1 VDVLVAGSPGG
12 VKMKILDGM
21 RIISARCL
29 LRILSNPLCPGFGKH
44 ISRSDADII
53 HFHLPLPTAV
63 ISWLLNGKF
72 GSRPYVVTYHS
83 DIVRQAFVMPFYGP
97 FLKKFL
103 RKADRIIATSRAYVE
118 SSRWIRD
125 LPNVSVVPIGADPGK
140 FKVGR
145 PDEREDFFLF
155 VGRFRK
161 YKGIGVLLDAWRSM
175 PDHRLTMVGGGPL
188 LPMMRKRI
196 ESENLNVSIVTDASD
211 DVLAALYGSALALI
225 LPSTLR
231 SEAFGMV
238 QVEAMFC
245 GTPVIST
252 SIDTGVPWVNKDSV
266 SGLTIEPGDSTA
278 LVSAVGR
285 ILDDDEWSRLSQGA
299 RERAVTLFDG
309 PKLMSRIEG
318 ICIEVLD
325 DWQNRS

>member
-1 VDVLVAGSPGG
+1 MDVLVAGSPGG
-12 VKMKILDGM
+12 MRTETVDGM

-63 ISWLLNGKF
+63 ISWLLNRNF
-72 GSRPYVVTYHS
+72 GSRPFVVTYHS

-97 FLKKFL
+97 FLKRFL
-103 RKADRIIATSRAYVE
+103 RKANRIIATSRAYVE

-125 LPNVSVVPIGADPGK
+125 LPNVCVVPIGADPGK
-140 FKVGR
+140 FKVGK

-161 YKGIGVLLDAWRSM
+161 YKGIDVLLDAWKSLS
-175 PDHRLTMVGGGPL
+175 DHRLIMVGGGPL

-196 ESENLNVSIVTDASD
+196 EDENLNVSIITDASD

-252 SIDTGVPWVNKDSV
+252 AIDTGVPWVNKDSV
-266 SGLTIEPGDSTA
+266 SGLTIEPGDSAA
-278 LVSAVGR
+278 LVSAVHR
-285 ILDDDEWSRLSQGA
+285 ILEGDEWSRLSEGA
-299 RERAVTLFDG
+299 RERAVSLFDG
-309 PKLMSRIEG
+309 PMLMSRIEK
-318 ICIEVLD
+318 ICMEVLD
-325 DWQNRS
+325 DRQNRS